1 MFLDFKKAFDKAPH
15 NNMLRKLDIYLRDW
29 WVTRRV
35 AAFLKDGKQMGKMG
49 NKTSEEGTVTSGV
62 PRKVVSWNQ

>member
-1 MFLDFKKAFDKAPH
+1 
-15 NNMLRKLDIYLRDW
+15 MLRKLDIYLRDW